1 MKVFDEYAQK
11 YDEWYEKPFGR
22 SAFRLELE
30 CLRRLSVGSP
40 LSLEVGVGSGRF
52 ASSLGISFGVDTS
65 KELLK
70 IAKNRGI
77 KAILAR
83 AEELPF
89 KDELFDEV
97 YMVVS
102 ICFFESPILA
112 LKEAYRVLKPKGRL
126 ILGLI
131 LYESPW
137 AKFYLDKAK
146 KGHPLY
152 SKAKFYSFEE
162 LNYMLKE
169 AGFKLDRIFT
179 TLFDEPQDER
189 EVRCQEVREG
199 FHAEGGFFCLLAS
212 KAF

>member
-11 YDEWYEKPFGR
+11 YDEWYEKPFGS

-30 CLRRLSVGSP
+30 CLRRLSRKSP

-52 ASSLGISFGVDTS
+52 ASALGISFGIDTS

-70 IAKNRGI
+70 IAKGRDI
-77 KAILAR
+77 KVVLGR
-83 AEELPF
+83 AEELI
-89 KDELFDEV
+89 
-97 YMVVS
+97 VVA

-112 LKEAYRVLKPKGRL
+112 LKEAYRVLKPEGSL

-131 LYESPW
+131 LSESPW
-137 AKFYLDKAK
+137 ARFYLDKAK

-162 LNYMLKE
+162 LKSLLKE
-169 AGFKLDRIFT
+169 ANFKLERILT

-189 EVRCQEVREG
+189 EVVCQEIREG
-199 FHAEGGFFCLLAS
+199 FHKEGGFFCLLAS

>member
-1 MKVFDEYAQK
+1 MKVFDEYAQR
-11 YDEWYEKPFGR
+11 YDEWYEKPFGS

-30 CLRRLSVGSP
+30 CLRRLSRKSP

-52 ASSLGISFGVDTS
+52 ASALGISFGIDTS

-70 IAKNRGI
+70 IAKGRDI
-77 KAILAR
+77 KVVLGR

-89 KDELFDEV
+89 KDEVFDEV
-97 YMVVS
+97 YIVVA
-102 ICFFESPILA
+102 ICFFESPIHA
-112 LKEAYRVLKPKGRL
+112 LKEAYRVLKPEGSL

-131 LYESPW
+131 LSESPW
-137 AKFYLDKAK
+137 ARFYLDKAK

-162 LNYMLKE
+162 LKSLLKE
-169 AGFKLDRIFT
+169 ANFKLERILT

-189 EVRCQEVREG
+189 EVVCQEIREG
-199 FHAEGGFFCLLAS
+199 FHKEGGFFCLLAS